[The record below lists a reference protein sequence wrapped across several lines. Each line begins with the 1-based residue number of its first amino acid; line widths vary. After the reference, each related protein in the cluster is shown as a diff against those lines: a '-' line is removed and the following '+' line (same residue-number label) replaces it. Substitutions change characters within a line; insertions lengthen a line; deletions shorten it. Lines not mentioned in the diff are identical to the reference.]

1 MASLRDRI
9 AAVLQLKKEFQPTE
23 TSSVGSAAPAAQQ
36 LARASRPAAWL
47 QQPDPTLIGK
57 AQSHE
62 WLLPCVFAALL
73 VLGGLT
79 ATRGWQQIAHA
90 KISAAWP
97 YARGVI
103 VSSEVESYA
112 SSEGMRW
119 RPAITYMY
127 RVGKRE
133 VVGTQLRLVEAV
145 SAFDEADARA
155 YAERYRLHGE
165 VLVYYNPDRVNESVL
180 DLSAPR
186 SAYLSV
192 YLGLSLAVVSAILLL
207 MSLRAGGRRE
217 HALSSNELA
226 QSH

>member
-9 AAVLQLKKEFQPTE
+9 AAVLQLKKGFQASE
-23 TSSVGSAAPAAQQ
+23 TSSVGSTAPAAQQ
-36 LARASRPAAWL
+36 LVRAARPDLWI
-47 QQPDPTLIGK
+47 QQSNSTPIGIK
-57 AQSHE
+57 QSHE
-62 WLLPCVFAALL
+62 WLLPCVFVALF
-73 VLGGLT
+73 VLAGLT
-79 ATRGWQQIAHA
+79 ATRGWQQIERA
-90 KISAAWP
+90 KVSAAWP
-97 YARGVI
+97 YTRGVI

-119 RPAITYMY
+119 RPAITYLY

-133 VVGTQLRLVEAV
+133 LLGTQLRLVESV

-165 VLVYYNPDRVNESVL
+165 VLVYYNPDRVNEAVL
-180 DLSAPR
+180 DLSAPP

-192 YLGLSLAVVSAILLL
+192 NLGLSLALTSAILLI
-207 MSLRAGGRRE
+207 MSLRTGGRKE
-217 HALSSNELA
+217 SPLPSSELA

>member
-9 AAVLQLKKEFQPTE
+9 AAVLQLKKEFQPPE
-23 TSSVGSAAPAAQQ
+23 SSSVGSTAPAAQQ
-36 LARASRPAAWL
+36 LARASRPAVWL
-47 QQPDPTLIGK
+47 QQPDPTSIGIK
-57 AQSHE
+57 PSHE

-79 ATRGWQQIAHA
+79 ATRGWQQIDRA
-90 KISAAWP
+90 KVSAAWP

-103 VSSEVESYA
+103 ISSEVESYA

-119 RPAITYMY
+119 RPAITYLY

-133 VVGTQLRLVEAV
+133 VVGTQLRLVESV

-165 VLVYYNPDRVNESVL
+165 VLVYYNPERVNEAVL
-180 DLSAPR
+180 DLSAPP

-192 YLGLSLAVVSAILLL
+192 NLGLSLAVASAILLI
-207 MSLRAGGRRE
+207 MSLRSGGRRE
-217 HALSSNELA
+217 RTLSSSELA
-226 QSH
+226 QLH

>member
-9 AAVLQLKKEFQPTE
+9 AAALQLKKEFQPSE
-23 TSSVGSAAPAAQQ
+23 TSSVGSTAPAAQQ
-36 LARASRPAAWL
+36 LARAAHPAAWL
-47 QQPDPTLIGK
+47 RQPDPTLIGIK
-57 AQSHE
+57 QSHE
-62 WLLPCVFAALL
+62 WLLPCVFVALF
-73 VLGGLT
+73 VLGALT
-79 ATRGWQQIAHA
+79 ATRGWQQIERA
-90 KISAAWP
+90 KVSAAWP

-119 RPAITYMY
+119 RPAITYVY

-133 VVGTQLRLVEAV
+133 VLGTQLRLVESV

-165 VLVYYNPDRVNESVL
+165 VLVYYNPDRVNEAVL
-180 DLSAPR
+180 DLSAPP

-192 YLGLSLAVVSAILLL
+192 NLGLSLAFASAILLI
-207 MSLRAGGRRE
+207 MSLRAGGREERP
-217 HALSSNELA
+217 LSSSELA